1 MSNDRHPEIENG
13 TVGRILRR
21 MTLATLGLDAMD
33 GVSEQSFDVID
44 KADAFAERLM
54 GGMSNVMPK
63 VHTEYIESRAS
74 GLAEQI
80 LTGMTGLNGP
90 KSATDL
96 GDWQYWL
103 DAALLM
109 LFDEDEE
116 EEEEAVYASASKTA
130 QTAKV
135 ARQPKMQQ
143 AMRERVVA
151 LKNSGIKPSMLQAMS
166 TEQKR
171 AVISQFK
178 SAKKSVTQT
187 SAQNNVS
194 ASRSDAAGYAPV
206 DAMLSNAG
214 NAQQFADSLKSGISG
229 MQTFAGVS
237 AESAQFA
244 STLLNI
250 VKAASSNATI
260 PSDAAKTLATD
271 TFVTGKLTA
280 SRSNALTANKIE
292 RLFAQDSH
300 HAFVSN
306 IADKAAIVS
315 ANLNNSAM
323 SKSAI
328 SPEHRAEA
336 MRLANSWTEAV
347 ASLNASGKLETS
359 SVRNMLTTIDALES
373 IGAVTR
379 EQAKE
384 IRHAGQAYARHILAE
399 EVSRDITAI
408 AGRIEQMTNRAST
421 VANADMVSQRAM
433 TYTGSMSDAE
443 AVQTLKHSVAAI
455 AEKLGSL
462 SETVAS
468 KVLADGETAA
478 TIRWQRAAVRFT
490 RMQGI
495 SDDVDRVLLRDI
507 VESAEALGSTG
518 VVSPETVN
526 RIVSIPAQIQASQ
539 RFAQSALLQ
548 PGSTQ
553 TLIAGNSAI
562 NSVISAQNQAAVG
575 FAPAREADKFI
586 QNSAIQM
593 LSQISSRVE
602 SSVDTLIS
610 NITTSGVQTHQVE
623 SFVKDIRRIA
633 SQGKAAA
640 GNDAIS
646 VIETSAIIESLSDK
660 LDQFAQF
667 SARSVVEQGYDE
679 LTSDAPTFVSA
690 NESEPQTES
699 SSAAMNAAAVSSVR
713 ELQTA
718 LQKAQSHAQAQI
730 RSFVESQKVSAQQAE
745 TRKHLEALAA
755 ANTVEAMVKAQNE
768 LSAHL
773 STEQQ
778 TQLKRTIDAVKASES
793 HLENVNRQIQMIEH
807 AVKLSGELKN
817 VLHNGIHA
825 SASASQALRN
835 QVNAPVMLSDVR
847 VNGDYLATL
856 GQTLSSYAKIR
867 DAFSKVQSGSI
878 SMLSGMDI
886 SRLDKMLSIVGPVSV
901 ASASDKFA
909 VSDRN
914 VSAAQ
919 TVVSGFDKLQSIV
932 NHQNLSISAA
942 DVDLIK
948 QYAVSGQL
956 DKALAIASKSIQ
968 AQASAQSNAVN
979 NVSDIKHVIG
989 SLASHP
995 EIARQI
1001 SEHPEIA
1008 KQISQILASD
1018 SVVAGSSSARE
1029 TSQRA
1034 SIEAFLNTMT
1044 TANPEVVLG
1053 YDEIIPETP
1062 SLVSQQA
1069 VRSSL
1074 YPSSDSQNDLTAMLG
1089 SRKAIE
1095 LHASEMATGRPG
1107 SAQTLGQA
1115 IERWAASAQGDNTFV
1130 SYGISE
1136 NGEHVKVSL
1145 NLKQNQ
1151 ENAGYQ
1157 LRQSIGSSY
1166 MPAAV
1171 RHQLTSPVTASISI
1185 DKLNSAQTI
1194 SGAEDF
1200 MPVIAGANQ
1209 SYAASDASTER
1220 ILASLATSTPDKQ
1233 VAALQQLSMSG
1244 VTLTEAQHEM
1254 VRSALQQQMS
1264 ANAQNAQNI
1273 QGIQSAQ
1280 GVQNAQSAGMQYTSA
1295 SEIASA
1301 IQNLSFAKASQASA
1315 NNAQT
1320 IAERN
1325 TVSGILGRLGIQFN
1339 ATGRMPETSERLQLN
1354 IGNVDFDMTSADFVN
1369 MVAKPAISATSFMA
1383 PSLVN
1388 ADNVMFS
1395 GYASLM
1401 QNQAERRSIKS
1412 LRKSYVEAM
1421 AKSGVRSTHA
1431 EIGFNTQSFAN
1442 ILGLTAGSFAN
1453 DNSFRMLSGSYQTE
1467 DSHAF
1472 VAPASANIASSA
1484 FASDVSSN
1492 VSAGSSSQSV
1502 SGTEESLA
1510 QSIVEGHA
1518 PVASSEYG
1526 SSVDFSWISSQLL
1539 PQFSAN
1545 NNNNA
1550 SASDTVSGG
1559 SRQILGRIDN
1569 MLDYVENMSSRNVGV
1584 FDSNETVRVLLE
1596 AMPTEGEL
1604 GNKGLPK
1611 WRHKDTKAARAA
1623 EARELRDALAKIG
1636 ANPIQGA
1643 QRANDRNYVSPN
1655 LFANQNQTTA
1665 PLFSGGTE
1673 SSGGSAPGASATAGT
1688 TATDLPSDG
1697 NLPQE
1702 DLQYIA
1708 EEIYNKI
1715 IDDLKTELKRRRTE

>member
-151 LKNSGIKPSMLQAMS
+151 LKNSGMKPSMLQAMS

-178 SAKKSVTQT
+178 SAQKSVAQS
-187 SAQNNVS
+187 SAHDNVS
-194 ASRSDAAGYAPV
+194 ASRSNVAGDASV
-206 DAMLSNAG
+206 ETMLSNAG

-229 MQTFAGVS
+229 IQTFAGVS

-250 VKAASSNATI
+250 VKAASSNTTI
-260 PSDAAKTLATD
+260 SSDAATTLATD
-271 TFVTGKLTA
+271 KFVAGKLTA
-280 SRSNALTANKIE
+280 NRSNALTANKIE

-359 SVRNMLTTIDALES
+359 SVRNMLTTSDALEN

-379 EQAKE
+379 KQAKE

-478 TIRWQRAAVRFT
+478 TIRWQRAAERFT

-745 TRKHLEALAA
+745 TRKHFEALAA
-755 ANTVEAMVKAQNE
+755 ANTVDAMVKAQNE

-793 HLENVNRQIQMIEH
+793 HLENVNRQIQMIEN
-807 AVKLSGELKN
+807 AFKLSGELKN

-909 VSDRN
+909 VSDKN

-968 AQASAQSNAVN
+968 AQNNAVN
-979 NVSDIKHVIG
+979 NVADIKHVIG
-989 SLASHP
+989 SLASYP

-1001 SEHPEIA
+1001 AEQPEIA

-1018 SVVAGSSSARE
+1018 GVVAGTSSARE

-1044 TANPEVVLG
+1044 TANPEIVLG

-1062 SLVSQQA
+1062 SLVSPQA

-1074 YPSSDSQNDLTAMLG
+1074 YPSSDSQNDLTSMLG

-1171 RHQLTSPVTASISI
+1171 RHQLTSPVSASISI

-1233 VAALQQLSMSG
+1233 AAALQQLSVSG
-1244 VTLTEAQHEM
+1244 VTLTEAQQEM
-1254 VRSALQQQMS
+1254 VRSALQQQIS
-1264 ANAQNAQNI
+1264 ANAQNA
-1273 QGIQSAQ
+1273 
-1280 GVQNAQSAGMQYTSA
+1280 GMQ